1 MLQASWRVYAA
12 GAVPNRIYL
21 LGLTSARSKLWELR
35 SMPSRTVSVRQL
47 RGRAAY
53 NMFVAGLC
61 IWLFIWPDSRDHGAH
76 ADRGAVEMMGG
87 RPGPAARSE

>member
-35 SMPSRTVSVRQL
+35 SMPSRMVSARQL
-47 RGRAAY
+47 RGRAAC
-53 NMFVAGLC
+53 NMFVAGL
-61 IWLFIWPDSRDHGAH
+61 WLFIFHGIFGLIH
-76 ADRGAVEMMGG
+76 GITG
-87 RPGPAARSE
+87 RMRTVGPWR